1 MVDFRL
7 AARVQRPRGE
17 YWHRGERLDGLV
29 APPPRSHPPSGSFM
43 AWPRGELRNSST
55 VDPAGT
61 EALVSL
67 AERLEA
73 TVRVRERT
81 AAALVA
87 VGAGR
92 GSPAAVKHR
101 FRERLAWPAC
111 WGRAGRRGNAR
122 SRLGAMG
129 NLRVKEGDEALFSI
143 VLGIELATALVS

>member
-1 MVDFRL
+1 
-7 AARVQRPRGE
+7 
-17 YWHRGERLDGLV
+17 
-29 APPPRSHPPSGSFM
+29 M

-73 TVRVRERT
+73 VVSVRERA
-81 AAALVA
+81 AAALEV

-92 GSPAAVKHR
+92 GPTTAVKHR
-101 FRERLAWPAC
+101 FRERPAWLAC
-111 WGRAGRRGNAR
+111 WERAGRRGNAR

-129 NLRVKEGDEALFSI
+129 DLRVEEGDETLFSI